1 MKRDLITKHPLL
13 PESKH
18 MLYCTYAPHLLY
30 SQAHI
35 ILLHTQ
41 LHLLHCDTHLSSPQT
56 LTDWALEAEDSR
68 YTAPMCFGHWA
79 LEAHTCPAATARLA
93 ALDPHTHLQ
102 KRRKDRNGLF
112 VPSLWPVP
120 KRRRIGYSCQTANV
134 KTVFGG
140 LFSFAFCA
148 KCPVLGPC
156 HGAAA
161 QSHAVLWDTRA
172 LLPTHSLASRGYI
185 TCLHTHDLFTV
196 LMAAAY
202 TVCSDTR
209 SVQRPEL

>member
-41 LHLLHCDTHLSSPQT
+41 LHLLHCDTHLSSPQM
-56 LTDWALEAEDSR
+56 LTDWALEAEDSH

-134 KTVFGG
+134 ECVWGVVLVRFLCQMSCAWSLPRGSRPEPCCAVG
-140 LFSFAFCA
+140 HPRPAPHAF
-148 KCPVLGPC
+148 PRFQRVHYVP
-156 HGAAA
+156 
-161 QSHAVLWDTRA
+161 
-172 LLPTHSLASRGYI
+172 
-185 TCLHTHDLFTV
+185 
-196 LMAAAY
+196 AY
-202 TVCSDTR
+202 TRLIYCINGCCVHR
-209 SVQRPEL
+209 LL